1 MPCTG
6 TLSMFDKD
14 WTAYSYLT
22 SSDDER
28 PRMVL
33 KVVCGLLW
41 LLASYLRLGALY
53 SVRLQ
58 RLVRHGSDLALAL
71 SWFWVSRQL
80 RSPLSCLC
88 NDDCIAFMIICS
100 GGFHHPSMLS
110 GLVSID
116 IPSNLCRFAVTD
128 HILIQ
133 SLANCYGAFASSAVA
148 GMSFLRILLGSSFA
162 IFTENVSP
170 IRSSD
175 HCTKC

>member
-14 WTAYSYLT
+14 WTAYSYLS

-116 IPSNLCRFAVTD
+116 IPIESLPFCR
-128 HILIQ
+128 
-133 SLANCYGAFASSAVA
+133 Y
-148 GMSFLRILLGSSFA
+148 
-162 IFTENVSP
+162 
-170 IRSSD
+170 
-175 HCTKC
+175 